1 MNISKYYC
9 NNIILWKTSF
19 KVIKSINNDLGL
31 LRQSRFVSEYATAN
45 ERLKEAKATGA
56 KALVTSCP
64 WCERNF
70 KDTIKEF
77 GERMEFIISLKS
89 LERQSRLTQIEKR
102 VYFRLL

>member
-1 MNISKYYC
+1 
-9 NNIILWKTSF
+9 
-19 KVIKSINNDLGL
+19 
-31 LRQSRFVSEYATAN
+31 VSEYATAN

-89 LERQSRLTQIEKR
+89 LERQSRLTQINRDIKEIIPVSKPIK
-102 VYFRLL
+102 VSNTILLNDCFSLISAYHNCPYIG